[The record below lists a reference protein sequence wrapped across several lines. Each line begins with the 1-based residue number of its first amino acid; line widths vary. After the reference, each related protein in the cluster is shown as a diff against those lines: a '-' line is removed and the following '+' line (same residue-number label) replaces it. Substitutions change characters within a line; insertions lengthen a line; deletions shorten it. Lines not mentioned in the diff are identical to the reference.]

1 MTRTF
6 SSRLI
11 KVSISA
17 LAFTSAKCLDLHF
30 CLSVRNCVVSF
41 LDHHLYHSVAKSVDQ
56 RLCLLLSE
64 LVSKCLERLLF
75 KPVSQF
81 VDQRVCLTPSQVCHQ
96 VLRPTFLLA
105 CHAVSR
111 LALLLYTS
119 ANVLRSVSY
128 SACVGMSACPG
139 S

>member
-1 MTRTF
+1 MSRTF

-56 RLCLLLSE
+56 RLGLLLSE

-75 KPVSQF
+75 LPVSQF
-81 VDQRVCLTPSQVCHQ
+81 VDQRVCLTLWPMCYQIP
-96 VLRPTFLLA
+96 LPTCLLA

-111 LALLLYTS
+111 LALLLYFS
-119 ANVLRSVSY
+119 ANVLPSVTYYTCVAMSRSPVS
-128 SACVGMSACPG
+128 
-139 S
+139 